1 MDDFL
6 DIYTRLKM
14 ETDSDITLTY
24 YSSYGYGVT
33 KKFKLIDVVGFS
45 YVLVENEEGKVSI
58 PFFGMDSMIKS
69 ITIKNSNKPIYFN
82 PYVSKDIFEGFYIKK
97 GYTESIKQKL
107 LGKIDLNLE
116 DRKSFIQKYQEK
128 KSTFEYDELFFSE
141 KQKKEFNEFFELLIK
156 DLTKYCENNGL
167 DSNLKLIGKGTT
179 SIVYSIGDKIV
190 KIGKPRKKSSIPY
203 CEYLLQAIINRDF
216 EFDGYPIHIEV
227 TQKVLVCENIIL
239 SCQDIIDSWSDKKFA
254 AIRDELAEKLHAI
267 GLRSNDLHPANIGI
281 LTSENRIHFDSI
293 NFDIG
298 NEISTSIQNN
308 NSLRIKGAG
317 EAVIIDLDC
326 LEIEDITKYSDYL
339 RKIGFSLENNVTTKT
354 K

>member
-107 LGKIDLNLE
+107 LGK
-116 DRKSFIQKYQEK
+116 
-128 KSTFEYDELFFSE
+128 
-141 KQKKEFNEFFELLIK
+141 
-156 DLTKYCENNGL
+156 
-167 DSNLKLIGKGTT
+167 
-179 SIVYSIGDKIV
+179 
-190 KIGKPRKKSSIPY
+190 
-203 CEYLLQAIINRDF
+203 
-216 EFDGYPIHIEV
+216 
-227 TQKVLVCENIIL
+227 
-239 SCQDIIDSWSDKKFA
+239 
-254 AIRDELAEKLHAI
+254 
-267 GLRSNDLHPANIGI
+267 
-281 LTSENRIHFDSI
+281 
-293 NFDIG
+293 
-298 NEISTSIQNN
+298 
-308 NSLRIKGAG
+308 
-317 EAVIIDLDC
+317 
-326 LEIEDITKYSDYL
+326 
-339 RKIGFSLENNVTTKT
+339 
-354 K
+354 

>member
-141 KQKKEFNEFFELLIK
+141 KQKR
-156 DLTKYCENNGL
+156 
-167 DSNLKLIGKGTT
+167 NLM
-179 SIVYSIGDKIV
+179 
-190 KIGKPRKKSSIPY
+190 
-203 CEYLLQAIINRDF
+203 
-216 EFDGYPIHIEV
+216 
-227 TQKVLVCENIIL
+227 
-239 SCQDIIDSWSDKKFA
+239 
-254 AIRDELAEKLHAI
+254 
-267 GLRSNDLHPANIGI
+267 
-281 LTSENRIHFDSI
+281 
-293 NFDIG
+293 NFL
-298 NEISTSIQNN
+298 N
-308 NSLRIKGAG
+308 
-317 EAVIIDLDC
+317 
-326 LEIEDITKYSDYL
+326 Y
-339 RKIGFSLENNVTTKT
+339 
-354 K
+354 